1 MPVEFSRSMRSLNRD
16 GIGRS
21 LTALACGL
29 VILALWVIWF
39 VRAEIVRYEVA
50 ETARLESESA
60 GYDLQT
66 PVAGRVVVSRLAL
79 GRRVHAGEVLVE
91 IEADSQQ
98 LALRELEARQQAVR
112 DQLAARRVELVA
124 QEQTMAREREASAA
138 AIEQSR
144 AETREAEATRDLADQ
159 EATRQGRLADAGLA
173 PARDRDRATAEARS
187 RIAHVESLT
196 IVTSRLQREQLET
209 ESERKT
215 TMQQLRVELSRLQ
228 GELTS
233 LQKAA
238 DRQSY
243 EIERRQLRAPAAGRL
258 GDVMILQPGSVLD
271 EGRKVGVLIPPGGLR
286 IVAEFLP
293 AALGRIRPGQK
304 AWMRLDGFS
313 WTQYGVV
320 SATVEHSGGEVH
332 DGRVRVEL
340 SVDDPASVPAP
351 LQHGLP
357 GTVEIQIET
366 VTPAVLVLRAAG
378 QLFTRPERQYE

>member
-1 MPVEFSRSMRSLNRD
+1 
-16 GIGRS
+16 
-21 LTALACGL
+21 
-29 VILALWVIWF
+29 
-39 VRAEIVRYEVA
+39 
-50 ETARLESESA
+50 
-60 GYDLQT
+60 
-66 PVAGRVVVSRLAL
+66 
-79 GRRVHAGEVLVE
+79 
-91 IEADSQQ
+91 
-98 LALRELEARQQAVR
+98 
-112 DQLAARRVELVA
+112 
-124 QEQTMAREREASAA
+124 
-138 AIEQSR
+138 
-144 AETREAEATRDLADQ
+144 
-159 EATRQGRLADAGLA
+159 
-173 PARDRDRATAEARS
+173 
-187 RIAHVESLT
+187 
-196 IVTSRLQREQLET
+196 
-209 ESERKT
+209 
-215 TMQQLRVELSRLQ
+215 
-228 GELTS
+228 
-233 LQKAA
+233 
-238 DRQSY
+238 
-243 EIERRQLRAPAAGRL
+243 
-258 GDVMILQPGSVLD
+258 MILQPGSVLD